1 MSYFINTYG
10 GNLATRSAG
19 LTAVQRAQAAGLTI
33 GQIQNLGRVEGIT
46 FGQRAQDYFGYQT
59 QIANLQN
66 TFQQQMQQLQQ
77 SQQQQLNQ
85 QASQFASAQRRQE
98 QEMQK
103 MQQQALEAQTRQ
115 AAPEQSAQV
124 LGVGKNLTIRPGTR
138 TRFSRPELQIKSV
151 NI

>member
-10 GNLATRSAG
+10 GNLEARTSG
-19 LTAVQRAQAAGLTI
+19 LGAIQRAQAAGLTI
-33 GQIQNLGRVEGIT
+33 GQIQSLARQEGIT
-46 FGQRAQDYFGYQT
+46 FGQRAQDYLGYQT
-59 QIANLQN
+59 QISGLQN

-77 SQQQQLNQ
+77 QQQQQLSQ

-115 AAPEQSAQV
+115 ASPQQAAQV
-124 LGVGKNLTIRPGTR
+124 LGVGKALTIRPGAR